1 MRKVTFIID
10 DEKYFRKEFK
20 RQNPQLTENQIDDIL
35 SDIVSFKAVLTLYGE
50 DKSLDRYELT
60 DENGNQMN
68 INNLNGYQKGV
79 IINDCYAY
87 FEGKSYFNNSEQPCG
102 VIKIIDEEETQ

>member
-10 DEKYFRKEFK
+10 DEQYFRKEFK

-35 SDIVSFKAVLTLYGE
+35 SDTVSFKAVLTLYGE
-50 DKSLDRYELT
+50 GKILNRYELT
-60 DENGNQMN
+60 DENGNQMR
-68 INNLNGYQKGV
+68 INDLNGYQKGV

-87 FEGKSYFNNSEQPCG
+87 FEGKSYFNNNEQPCG
-102 VIKIIDEEETQ
+102 VIKIIDEED

>member
-10 DEKYFRKEFK
+10 DKQYFENDFK

-50 DKSLDRYELT
+50 EKSLDRYELT
-60 DENGNQMN
+60 DKNGNQMSMN
-68 INNLNGYQKGV
+68 DLNGYQKGV

-87 FEGKSYFNNSEQPCG
+87 FEGKSYFNNGEHPCG
-102 VIKIIDEEETQ
+102 VIQIINEEE

>member
-10 DEKYFRKEFK
+10 DNQYFKNDFK

-35 SDIVSFKAVLTLYGE
+35 SDTEAFKAIFTLYGE
-50 DKSLDRYELT
+50 GKNINRYELT
-60 DENGNQMN
+60 DENGNQTN
-68 INNLNGYQKGV
+68 INDLNGYQKGV

-102 VIKIIDEEETQ
+102 VIQIIDEEE

>member
-10 DEKYFRKEFK
+10 DEQYFRKEFK

-35 SDIVSFKAVLTLYGE
+35 SDTVSFKAVLTLYGE
-50 DKSLDRYELT
+50 GKILNRYELT
-60 DENGNQMN
+60 DENGNQMR
-68 INNLNGYQKGV
+68 INDLNGYQKGV

-87 FEGKSYFNNSEQPCG
+87 FEGKSYFNNNEQPCG
-102 VIKIIDEEETQ
+102 VIKIIDEEE

>member
-10 DEKYFRKEFK
+10 DEQYFRKEFK

-35 SDIVSFKAVLTLYGE
+35 SDTVSFKAVLTLYGE
-50 DKSLDRYELT
+50 GKILNRYELT
-60 DENGNQMN
+60 DENGNQMS
-68 INNLNGYQKGV
+68 INDLNGYQKGV

-87 FEGKSYFNNSEQPCG
+87 FEGKSYFNNNDQPCG
-102 VIKIIDEEETQ
+102 VIKIIDEED

>member
-50 DKSLDRYELT
+50 CKSLDRYELT

-102 VIKIIDEEETQ
+102 VIKIIDEED

>member
-50 DKSLDRYELT
+50 SKSLDRYELT
-60 DENGNQMN
+60 DENKNQMN

>member
-10 DEKYFRKEFK
+10 DNQYFKNDFK

-35 SDIVSFKAVLTLYGE
+35 SDTEPFKATLKLYGE
-50 DKSLDRYELT
+50 RKSLYRYELI
-60 DENGNQMN
+60 DENGNQKSMN
-68 INNLNGYQKGV
+68 DLNGYQKGI

-87 FEGKSYFNNSEQPCG
+87 FEGKSYFNNSDQPCG
-102 VIKIIDEEETQ
+102 VIQIIDEEE

>member
-10 DEKYFRKEFK
+10 DEKYFRCNLKH
-20 RQNPQLTENQIDDIL
+20 QNPQLTENQINDIL

-60 DENGNQMN
+60 DENGNQMS
-68 INNLNGYQKGV
+68 INDLNGYQKGV

-87 FEGKSYFNNSEQPCG
+87 FEGKSYFNNNEQPCG

>member
-10 DEKYFRKEFK
+10 DEQYFRKEFK

-35 SDIVSFKAVLTLYGE
+35 SDTVSFKAVLTLYGE
-50 DKSLDRYELT
+50 GKILNRYELT
-60 DENGNQMN
+60 DENGNQMSMN
-68 INNLNGYQKGV
+68 DLNGYQKGV

-87 FEGKSYFNNSEQPCG
+87 FEGKSYFNNSDQPCG
-102 VIKIIDEEETQ
+102 VIQIIDEED

>member
-10 DEKYFRKEFK
+10 DKQYFRDDFK

-50 DKSLDRYELT
+50 GKSLDRYELT
-60 DENGNQMN
+60 DENENQISMN
-68 INNLNGYQKGV
+68 DLNGYQKGC

-87 FEGKSYFNNSEQPCG
+87 FEGKEYFDNAVSPCG
-102 VIKIIDEEETQ
+102 VIEIIDTEE